1 MRQKQTAFTLVEI
14 LVVTAIISLLLA
26 ILVPALGRARGQAG
40 VVACRARLREL
51 CLASLMY
58 AQEYEN
64 RLPVDPAMLGPSH
77 VNSRARNGGWIAN
90 PHLALMSLLHRYVG
104 SDEVFYCPAWKD
116 DCFRYDNENVAAGEI
131 GYFYFSVEQAPKDN
145 GDLSTFLYDPRPGD
159 PMEYPRHLRT
169 TLPGSTWL
177 ASDLWFSGRSEGV
190 PMAHYWYGKG
200 VNYVTLDGAV
210 TMVKSGPRRVFQ

>member
-64 RLPVDPAMLGPSH
+64 RCPVDPAMLGPSH
-77 VNSRARNGGWIAN
+77 INSRARNGGWIAN
-90 PHLALMSLLHRYVG
+90 PHLALMALLHGYVG

-116 DCFRYDNENVAAGEI
+116 ARFRYDNENVVAGEI
-131 GYFYFSVEQAPKDN
+131 GYFYFSVEQAIFPPFSMIRVPAIPWN
-145 GDLSTFLYDPRPGD
+145 IPVTCEPPCPAPPGW
-159 PMEYPRHLRT
+159 PVIC
-169 TLPGSTWL
+169 GS
-177 ASDLWFSGRSEGV
+177 
-190 PMAHYWYGKG
+190 
-200 VNYVTLDGAV
+200 AV
-210 TMVKSGPRRVFQ
+210 GPRACPWPIIGMARASTTSPWTGP